1 MLVMNIIYAYDDLCE
16 YLRLLEK
23 RKERKE
29 KLFAESR
36 IPCSRQ
42 RDRVHCA
49 LASLP
54 RAKSIAL
61 GEERNFNES

>member
-29 KLFAESR
+29 KL
-36 IPCSRQ
+36 IPCSRR